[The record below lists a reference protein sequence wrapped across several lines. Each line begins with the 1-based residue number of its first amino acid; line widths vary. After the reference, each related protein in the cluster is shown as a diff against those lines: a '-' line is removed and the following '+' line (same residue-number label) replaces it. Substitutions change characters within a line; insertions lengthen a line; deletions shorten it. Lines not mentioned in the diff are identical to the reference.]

1 MTTMNPFLVQS
12 TLPYLAPHFDQIA
25 NHHYRPAFDEGMQ
38 QKRAEIAA
46 IALNP
51 QMPDFNNTILA
62 LEQSGELLTRVTSV
76 FFAMTAAHTNDELQR
91 LDEQFSAEL
100 AELANDIYLNGELFA
115 RVDAVWQR
123 RESLGLDSESI
134 RLVEVI
140 HQRFVLAGAKL
151 AQADKA
157 KLKVLNT
164 EAATLTSQ
172 FNQRLLA
179 ANKSGGLVVNDIA
192 QLAGMSEQ
200 EIALAAEAAREKG
213 LDNKWLIPLLNTT
226 QQPALAEMRDRATR
240 EKLFA
245 EIYAGALSDKYILAY
260 SNSLMDNFIM
270 DVQGSGYIDFGDG
283 SPLNFFSYAGKNGH
297 AYRSI
302 GKVLIDRGEVKKE
315 DMSMQAIRH
324 WGETHSE
331 AEVRELLEQNP
342 SFVFFKPQSFAPV
355 KGASAVPLV
364 GRASV
369 ASDRSIIPPGTTLL
383 AEVPLLDNNGKFNGQ
398 YELRLM
404 VALDVGGAIK
414 GQHFDIYQGIGPEA
428 GHRAGWY
435 NHYGRV
441 WVLKTAPGA
450 GNVFS
455 G

>member
-1 MTTMNPFLVQS
+1 MVQARH
-12 TLPYLAPHFDQIA
+12 TRQGEFQYPIYRMPPKRGKLPS
-25 NHHYRPAFDEGMQ
+25 
-38 QKRAEIAA
+38 RA
-46 IALNP
+46 
-51 QMPDFNNTILA
+51 
-62 LEQSGELLTRVTSV
+62 S
-76 FFAMTAAHTNDELQR
+76 
-91 LDEQFSAEL
+91 
-100 AELANDIYLNGELFA
+100 
-115 RVDAVWQR
+115 
-123 RESLGLDSESI
+123 
-134 RLVEVI
+134 
-140 HQRFVLAGAKL
+140 
-151 AQADKA
+151 
-157 KLKVLNT
+157 
-164 EAATLTSQ
+164 
-172 FNQRLLA
+172 
-179 ANKSGGLVVNDIA
+179 
-192 QLAGMSEQ
+192 
-200 EIALAAEAAREKG
+200 
-213 LDNKWLIPLLNTT
+213 
-226 QQPALAEMRDRATR
+226 
-240 EKLFA
+240 
-245 EIYAGALSDKYILAY
+245 IYAGALSDDYILAY

-283 SPLNFFSYAGKNGH
+283 SPLNFFSYAGKNGWS
-297 AYRSI
+297 YRSI

-315 DMSMQAIRH
+315 DMSMQAIRE
-324 WGETHSE
+324 WGEKHSE

-355 KGASAVPLV
+355 KGASAVPLI

-414 GQHFDIYQGIGPEA
+414 GQHFDIYQGIGADA

-441 WVLKTAPGA
+441 WVLKNAPGA

>member
-1 MTTMNPFLVQS
+1 MEGADNYGNVQF
-12 TLPYLAPHFDQIA
+12 TGYYTPVIQARHTRQGEFQYPIYRMPPKRGRLPS
-25 NHHYRPAFDEGMQ
+25 R
-38 QKRAEIAA
+38 
-46 IALNP
+46 
-51 QMPDFNNTILA
+51 
-62 LEQSGELLTRVTSV
+62 
-76 FFAMTAAHTNDELQR
+76 
-91 LDEQFSAEL
+91 
-100 AELANDIYLNGELFA
+100 
-115 RVDAVWQR
+115 
-123 RESLGLDSESI
+123 
-134 RLVEVI
+134 
-140 HQRFVLAGAKL
+140 
-151 AQADKA
+151 
-157 KLKVLNT
+157 
-164 EAATLTSQ
+164 
-172 FNQRLLA
+172 
-179 ANKSGGLVVNDIA
+179 
-192 QLAGMSEQ
+192 
-200 EIALAAEAAREKG
+200 
-213 LDNKWLIPLLNTT
+213 
-226 QQPALAEMRDRATR
+226 
-240 EKLFA
+240 A

-369 ASDRSIIPPGTTLL
+369 ASDRSLIPPGTTLL